1 MKEITFVDTT
11 LRDAHQSLW
20 NGKMTTSMMLPIAP
34 VMDEV
39 GFEALD
45 FMALI
50 SMDWCIR
57 NQKENPWDRLRLISA
72 AVPNTPLIVGGVLRN
87 FGNVPDSITEFWAAK
102 IAEAGAKRIRIN
114 DPCHDIHQISK
125 AIKWSNAA
133 GLMTMVALIYS
144 YSPVH
149 TDEYYA
155 KKALEMAKAGAERIF
170 IKDVD
175 GLLTPQRTR
184 TLVPAIMKKIDGIP
198 LEIHGHCT
206 TGLAPLCYLEAIKL
220 GVQTVHTAVSPLANG
235 PSQPSTENILR
246 NACCLG
252 FSTNL
257 NEKALKAVSDHF
269 RYIAKR
275 EGFPMGSPVEYDLFQ
290 YEHQVPGG
298 MMSNYQAELTKR
310 GLEDHLEEL
319 LKEMARIRKELG
331 YPIMVTP
338 LSQYIGAQAILNHTS
353 GERYKIVTDEIIK
366 YVLGHYGDLVAPVD
380 KDVMERIKRL
390 PRTQELLNWEPPER
404 SIQELRKEF
413 GNELSDEEFLL
424 RVLTSNQEAVDEV
437 LAAGPKNYA
446 YPRGDK
452 PILALVQELTKKKT
466 VSYIHIQKE
475 DFSLTLRR
483 GNRPEK

>member
-20 NGKMTTSMMLPIAP
+20 NGQMTTAMMLPIAA

-57 NQKENPWDRLRLISA
+57 NQQENPWDRLRLISEA
-72 AVPNTPLIVGGVLRN
+72 MPHTPLIVGGVLRN
-87 FGNVPDSITEFWAAK
+87 FGNVPDSITEFWALK
-102 IAEAGAKRIRIN
+102 IAEAGAGRIRIN
-114 DPCHDIHQISK
+114 DPCHDIEQITK

-144 YSPVH
+144 DSPVH

-155 KKALEMAKAGAERIF
+155 NKALEMAKAGAERLF

-175 GLLTPQRTR
+175 GLLTPERTR

-206 TGLAPLCYLEAIKL
+206 TGLAPLCYLEAIKH
-220 GVQTVHTAVSPLANG
+220 GVCTVHTAVSPLANG

-246 NACCLG
+246 NARYLG
-252 FSTNL
+252 FSPNL
-257 NEKALKAVSDHF
+257 NEKALTAVADHF
-269 RYIAKR
+269 RYVAKR
-275 EGFPMGSPVEYDLFQ
+275 EGFPTGIPVEYDPFQ

-298 MMSNYQAELTKR
+298 MMSNYRAELARR
-310 GLEDHLEEL
+310 GLDGH
-319 LKEMARIRKELG
+319 LKEILKEIARIRKELG

-338 LSQYIGAQAILNHTS
+338 LSQYIGAQAVLNHTA
-353 GERYKIVTDEIIK
+353 GERYTIVTDEIIK
-366 YVLGHYGDLVAPVD
+366 FVLGHYGEIAGEVD
-380 KDVMERIKRL
+380 KDVIDRINKL
-390 PRTQELLNWEPPER
+390 PRTRELLNWEPPEK
-404 SIQELRKEF
+404 SLEELRREF
-413 GNELSDEEFLL
+413 GPELTDEEFLL
-424 RVLTSNQEAVDEV
+424 RVLSSNQEAVDHV
-437 LAAGPKNYA
+437 LAAGPKNYD

-452 PILALVQELTKKKT
+452 PVLALLQELVMQKHAAYIQIKK
-466 VSYIHIQKE
+466 
-475 DFSLTLRR
+475 DNFSLTLRR
-483 GNRPEK
+483 VLRRD